1 MKQLKLFEGN
11 ELAMLA
17 LGFIFGFALAVLSIT
32 FILNY
37 TR

>member
-17 LGFIFGFALAVLSIT
+17 LGFIFGFALAILSMA
-32 FILNY
+32 FIYNY
-37 TR
+37 AK